1 MLQAETWSAPND
13 QQKAKGAQSVD
24 EYHGTQGPVQTTFPD
39 GMYGGPQQGAFI
51 DTITNV
57 SGIPHLAD
65 INGGDSLGVA
75 YTPQV
80 RLYDILSIARP
91 C

>member
-1 MLQAETWSAPND
+1 M
-13 QQKAKGAQSVD
+13 D
-24 EYHGTQGPVQTTFPD
+24 EYHGTQGPVQATFPD

-51 DTITNV
+51 DTITNL

-65 INGGDSLGVA
+65 INGGDALGVA

-80 RLYDILSIARP
+80 CPQPSYPRTLADQLSTR
-91 C
+91 